1 MSLKLHGSYVKFIEV
16 RKRSVNM
23 YKLFDWKD
31 KINEFELEEIVKILN
46 NNGVIIFPTETV
58 YGIGGNAMS
67 NEVIDRVYEAKHRPR
82 AKAVN
87 ILVANKNEIEKYAE
101 ITSDIER
108 KIIEEFMPGPITII
122 LKKKDGFGDGF
133 TQKDNTIGVRIPD
146 NEIIR
151 AILDNVNFPLIAPS
165 ANISDRPSGLNVKQ
179 IADDFKESVDAI
191 IDGGDAKIG
200 LSSTIVKVENNEII
214 ILREGKITKEEILN
228 KIKDM

>member
-87 ILVANKNEIEKYAE
+87 ILVANKSVIDFNEEHTWKAE
-101 ITSDIER
+101 
-108 KIIEEFMPGPITII
+108 PPIFNNP
-122 LKKKDGFGDGF
+122 FGNWTVSID
-133 TQKDNTIGVRIPD
+133 
-146 NEIIR
+146 
-151 AILDNVNFPLIAPS
+151 VNFAKKYFSISVIPSSITTYLIVPLYLSNVFS
-165 ANISDRPSGLNVKQ
+165 AL
-179 IADDFKESVDAI
+179 
-191 IDGGDAKIG
+191 
-200 LSSTIVKVENNEII
+200 
-214 ILREGKITKEEILN
+214 
-228 KIKDM
+228 